1 MDSPEIVKTILEHV
15 SKLDY
20 SKTDTQVSV
29 FETTIRYLGGMLS
42 GYDLLSQNDMGQ
54 NVSLD
59 YALYYILFYF
69 IVLLTIVLA
78 GSYRRTLNP
87 I

>member
-1 MDSPEIVKTILEHV
+1 MDSPEIVKSILEHI

-20 SKTDTQVSV
+20 SKTDTEVSL

-42 GYDLLSQNDMGQ
+42 GYDLLRENGMGQ
-54 NVSLD
+54 NVSIDPGL
-59 YALYYILFYF
+59 IVYF
-69 IVLLTIVLA
+69 TLLTKILA
-78 GSYRRTLNP
+78 GPHQLAPRA